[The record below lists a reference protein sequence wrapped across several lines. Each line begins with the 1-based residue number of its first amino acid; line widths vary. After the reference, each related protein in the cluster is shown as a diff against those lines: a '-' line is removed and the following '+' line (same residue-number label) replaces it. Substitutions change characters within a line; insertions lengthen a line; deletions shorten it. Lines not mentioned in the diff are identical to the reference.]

1 VSACACGRSVVSESS
16 DSVVQVFGKCLLS
29 LPIHR
34 STDDDFCRYASG
46 VWTLSVV
53 GVGEGCG
60 LGGGAGAG
68 PGRGAGG
75 RAGEG
80 GGVCCV
86 RDHWV
91 CVRVCVW
98 SVD

>member
-1 VSACACGRSVVSESS
+1 MCVRACGRSVVSESS
-16 DSVVQVFGKCLLS
+16 DSVVQVLGKCLLS

-34 STDDDFCRYASG
+34 STDDDFCRCASG

-60 LGGGAGAG
+60 
-68 PGRGAGG
+68 RAGG
-75 RAGEG
+75 RGREG

-91 CVRVCVW
+91 GVRVCVW

>member
-1 VSACACGRSVVSESS
+1 MCVCACGRSVVSESS
-16 DSVVQVFGKCLLS
+16 DSVVQVLGKCLLS

-34 STDDDFCRYASG
+34 STDDDFCRCASG

-60 LGGGAGAG
+60 W
-68 PGRGAGG
+68 RGG
-75 RAGEG
+75 REG